1 MGRKGAEAAR
11 ADRLGTAAKRLAGEF
26 IPAFYRKARRFA
38 HHAAKKAFIFQL
50 LVRKEKGK
58 DGKYLLNIVPFLL

>member
-1 MGRKGAEAAR
+1 MSVNRQSNCISAGRLSASNDKYI
-11 ADRLGTAAKRLAGEF
+11 F
-26 IPAFYRKARRFA
+26 
-38 HHAAKKAFIFQL
+38 HAAKKAFIFQL